1 MEKTYFFNSKQL
13 KTAAL
18 SFVCLFSAAI
28 VSAQGPGPSVLNI
41 PAKKITKVTL
51 PRHMEYLDRGMIAVH
66 KGADSV
72 YVGWRMLGTEPQSI
86 AFNLY
91 RKTGNAAPVK
101 LNKAPITTSTN
112 YVDTKVD
119 ISQPNAYY
127 VKVVAAGKEQAASK
141 PFILAANAPVQQY
154 LNIPLRTPKGYT
166 PNDVSVGDLDGD
178 GQYEI
183 IVHQTGR
190 SRDTPSP
197 GLTDPPIFQAYKM
210 DGTFL
215 WQINLGDNIREGAHY
230 TQFIVFDLDGD
241 GIAEFACKTADGTID
256 GKGKVIGDS
265 TKHYRR
271 TNVPERNTFYGKIL
285 DGPEYF
291 TIFSGK
297 TGEALATTNY
307 IPSRYPTDGWSGH
320 GGNGGSDNTGNRV
333 DRFNACVAYLDGVH
347 PSVIMCRGY
356 YGRSVLAAWDW
367 RGGKLTSRWVFDS
380 KDGENPYS
388 GQGYHTVSVA
398 DVDGDG
404 KDEIVYG
411 SMVVDDDGKGLFTTG
426 YRHGDALHVTD
437 LDLDRPGLEVFGIH
451 EIEEN
456 TKGPGV
462 TVYDARTGET
472 LFKGSPD
479 EDRGRGVA
487 ENIDTTRMGAQMWW
501 DGAKQLMDIHGNPI
515 GPAPRSCNFLCWW
528 DGDLSRELLNSNY
541 IDKYGKGRIF
551 TMTGAQSNNGSKSTP
566 ALSADL
572 FGDWREE
579 VIERSSDNQNL
590 RIYTTTIPT
599 THKIYTLMHDRQYR
613 DAIAWQNSGYN
624 QPPHVGFYL
633 GYGMKTLPKPNIV
646 LMKYKGAAA
655 KK

>member
-1 MEKTYFFNSKQL
+1 MKAQRFFRFKL
-13 KTAAL
+13 IGITAIAVAC
-18 SFVCLFSAAI
+18 VCTLNIAR
-28 VSAQGPGPSVLNI
+28 AQGPGPSVLNL
-41 PAKKITKVTL
+41 PAKKITKVTQ
-51 PRHMEYLDRGMIAVH
+51 PRQMENLGRGMIAVH
-66 KGADSV
+66 KGGDTV
-72 YVGWRMLGTEPQSI
+72 YVGWRMLGTEPQNI

-91 RKTGNAAPVK
+91 RKTGNTAPVK
-101 LNKAPITTSTN
+101 LNKAPITQSTN

-119 ISQPNAYY
+119 ITKTNAYF
-127 VKVVAAGKEQAASK
+127 VKVVKGTVEQSASK
-141 PFILAANAPVQQY
+141 PFTLAANSPVEQY
-154 LNIPLRTPKGYT
+154 INIPLRTPKGYT
-166 PNDVSVGDLDGD
+166 PNDASVGDLDGD
-178 GQYEI
+178 GEYD
-183 IVHQTGR
+183 IVIHQTGR

-197 GLTDPPIFQAYKM
+197 GLTDAPIFQAYKM

-215 WQINLGDNIREGAHY
+215 WQINLGENIREGAHY

-265 TKHYRR
+265 TKHWRR
-271 TNVPERNTFYGKIL
+271 TNVEPRNTFYGKVL

-291 TIFSGK
+291 TIFSGR
-297 TGEALATTNY
+297 TGEALATTDY

-333 DRFNACVAYLDGVH
+333 DRFNACLAYLDGVH
-347 PSVIMCRGY
+347 PSVVMCRGY

-380 KDGENPYS
+380 KDSENPFS

-411 SMVVDDDGKGLFTTG
+411 SMVVDDDGKGLFSTG
-426 YRHGDALHVTD
+426 YRHGDALHVSD
-437 LDLDRPGLEVFGIH
+437 LDVNRPGLEVFGIH
-451 EIEEN
+451 EIEDN
-456 TKGPGV
+456 TTGPGA

-472 LFKGSPD
+472 LYTGSKD
-479 EDRGRGVA
+479 KDLGRGVA
-487 ENIDTTRMGAQMWW
+487 ENIDTTRVGAQMWW
-501 DGAKQLMDIHGNPI
+501 NGSDLMDIKGNRI
-515 GPAPRSCNFLCWW
+515 GDKPSSINFLCWW
-528 DGDLSRELLNSNY
+528 DGDLSRELLDGNH

-551 TMTGAQSNNGSKSTP
+551 TATGAMSNNGSKSTP

-579 VIERSSDNQNL
+579 VILRSADNQSL

-599 THKIYTLMHDRQYR
+599 THKIYTLMHDPQYR

-633 GYGMKTLPKPNIV
+633 GYGMKALPRPNIV
-646 LMKYKGAAA
+646 LIRPA

>member
-1 MEKTYFFNSKQL
+1 MEF
-13 KTAAL
+13 
-18 SFVCLFSAAI
+18 
-28 VSAQGPGPSVLNI
+28 
-41 PAKKITKVTL
+41 
-51 PRHMEYLDRGMIAVH
+51 LDRGMIAVH
-66 KGADSV
+66 TGTDSA
-72 YVGWRMLGTEPQSI
+72 YLGWRMLGTEPQDI

-91 RKTGNAAPVK
+91 RKTGNAAPIK

-119 ISQPNAYY
+119 FSKPNSWF
-127 VKVVAAGKEQAASK
+127 VKVVTASKEEEASK
-141 PFILAANAPVQQY
+141 PFTLPANAPVQQY

-178 GQYEI
+178 GEYEI

-190 SRDTPSP
+190 GRDTPSP
-197 GLTDPPIFQAYKM
+197 GLTDAPIFQAYKM

-215 WQINLGDNIREGAHY
+215 WQINLGENIREGAHY
-230 TQFIVFDLDGD
+230 TQFIVYDLDGD

-265 TKHYRR
+265 TKHWRR
-271 TNVPERNTFYGKIL
+271 TNVEPRNTFYGKIL

-307 IPSRYPTDGWSGH
+307 IPSRYPTAGWSGH

-333 DRFNACVAYLDGVH
+333 DRFNACVAYLDGIH
-347 PSVIMCRGY
+347 PSVVMCRGY
-356 YGRSVLAAWDW
+356 YGRTVLAAWDW
-367 RGGKLTSRWVFDS
+367 RGGKLSSRWVFDS
-380 KDGENPYS
+380 KDGENPFS

-398 DVDGDG
+398 DVDDDG

-411 SMVVDDDGKGLFTTG
+411 SMVVDDDGTGLLSTG
-426 YRHGDALHVTD
+426 YRHGDALHVSD
-437 LDLDRPGLEVFGIH
+437 LDPDHPGLEVFGIH
-451 EIEEN
+451 EIEDN
-456 TKGPGV
+456 TKGPGA

-472 LFKGSPD
+472 LFRGNENKD
-479 EDRGRGVA
+479 LGRGVA
-487 ENIDTTRMGAQMWW
+487 ENIDTTRYGAQMWW
-501 DGAKQLMDIHGNPI
+501 NGSKLMDIHGQLI
-515 GPAPRSCNFLCWW
+515 GPSPSSCNFLCWW
-528 DGDLSRELLNSNY
+528 DADLTRELLDGNH

-579 VIERSSDNQNL
+579 VIERSSDNQSL
-590 RIYTTTIPT
+590 RIYTTVIPT
-599 THKIYTLMHDRQYR
+599 THKIYTLMHDPQYR

-624 QPPHVGFYL
+624 QPPHVSFYL
-633 GYGMKTLPKPNIV
+633 GYGMKNLPKPNIIMV
-646 LMKYKGAAA
+646 QPKGNTAT